1 MPMSPERRREFEQL
15 LRRER
20 AKRLLQAGP
29 PVLIGAGL
37 LSGLLWLRMHGG
49 PPWIGLLLAGTAAFA
64 KPAILFVR
72 YLDRRRQRDRME

>member
-1 MPMSPERRREFEQL
+1 MPMTPERQREFERL

-20 AKRLLQAGP
+20 MKRVLQVGP

-49 PPWIGLLLAGTAAFA
+49 PPWIGLLLAGGAALA
-64 KPAILFVR
+64 KPALFVVR
-72 YLDRRRQRDRME
+72 YLDRRRQRDEME

>member
-1 MPMSPERRREFEQL
+1 MPMSPERRREFDRL

-20 AKRLLQAGP
+20 MKRVLRVGP

-49 PPWIGLLLAGTAAFA
+49 PAWIGLVLAGSAALA
-64 KPAILFVR
+64 KPALFVVR
-72 YLDRRRQRDRME
+72 YLDRRRRKG